1 MNYILIEH
9 ESIES
14 TNKLIS
20 FVDYQK
26 CEIVIFNK
34 NKVRGIRSS
43 NKIHFLS
50 FKKFNTFLKH
60 IKPTDKLLLIDNAVG
75 FIMEGSIYNIFSK
88 HRLKQISIGCHTNG
102 NNELYIAQVMGF
114 IPDIVT
120 KNWSDNYIDEADL
133 NHTELEEELIFN
145 LQFQLEQDNYRF
157 LDFNKYQVFK
167 INYKVRFLC
176 ISPKDLIFIFAKK
189 HPYSLPEIIF
199 KSILRKKKKYL
210 ISGAWVSENQQM
222 YKTIDESER
231 PFDSNIII

>member
-1 MNYILIEH
+1 MNYIFIEH
-9 ESIES
+9 ESVES

-26 CEIVIFNK
+26 CEIVIFNE

-50 FKKFNTFLKH
+50 FKKFNTFLKQ
-60 IKPTDKLLLIDNAVG
+60 IKPTDKLLFIDNAVG
-75 FIMEGSIYNIFSK
+75 FIMKGSIHNIFAK
-88 HRLKQISIGCHTNG
+88 HRFNQISIGCHTNG
-102 NNELYIAQVMGF
+102 NNELYISQVMDF

-176 ISPKDLIFIFAKK
+176 ISPKDLIFIFTKNR
-189 HPYSLPEIIF
+189 PYSLPEIVF
-199 KSILRKKKKYL
+199 KSMLHRKKKFL

-222 YKTIDESER
+222 YKAIDESER
-231 PFDSNIII
+231 SFDSNIII

>member
-1 MNYILIEH
+1 M
-9 ESIES
+9 
-14 TNKLIS
+14 K
-20 FVDYQK
+20 D
-26 CEIVIFNK
+26 
-34 NKVRGIRSS
+34 
-43 NKIHFLS
+43 
-50 FKKFNTFLKH
+50 
-60 IKPTDKLLLIDNAVG
+60 
-75 FIMEGSIYNIFSK
+75 SIYNIFLK

-133 NHTELEEELIFN
+133 NQTELEEELIFN

-199 KSILRKKKKYL
+199 KSILRKKEKYL

-222 YKTIDESER
+222 YKKIDESER

>member
-1 MNYILIEH
+1 MNYIFIEH

-26 CEIVIFNK
+26 CEIIIFNE

-50 FKKFNTFLKH
+50 FKKFNAFLKQ
-60 IKPTDKLLLIDNAVG
+60 IKPTDKLLFIDNAVG
-75 FIMEGSIYNIFSK
+75 FIMNGSISNIFSK
-88 HRLKQISIGCHTNG
+88 HRINQISIGCHTNG
-102 NNELYIAQVMGF
+102 NNELYISQVMGF

-120 KNWSDNYIDEADL
+120 KNWSDSYIDEADL
-133 NHTELEEELIFN
+133 NHTELEEELIYN

-157 LDFNKYQVFK
+157 LDFNMYQVFK

-176 ISPKDLIFIFAKK
+176 ISPNDLIFIFSKK
-189 HPYSLPEIIF
+189 RPYSLPEIVF
-199 KSILRKKKKYL
+199 KSILHKKKKLL

-222 YKTIDESER
+222 YKAIDESER
-231 PFDSNIII
+231 SDDSNIII

>member
-9 ESIES
+9 ESVES
-14 TNKLIS
+14 TNKLVS
-20 FVDYQK
+20 FVDYEK
-26 CEIVIFNK
+26 CEIVIFNE

-50 FKKFNTFLKH
+50 FKKFNTFLKQ

-75 FIMEGSIYNIFSK
+75 FIMKDSIYNIFLK
-88 HRLKQISIGCHTNG
+88 HRFKQISIGCHTNG

-133 NHTELEEELIFN
+133 NQTELEEELIFN

-199 KSILRKKKKYL
+199 KSILRKKEKYL

-222 YKTIDESER
+222 YKKIDESER

>member
-1 MNYILIEH
+1 MPI
-9 ESIES
+9 
-14 TNKLIS
+14 
-20 FVDYQK
+20 DYYP
-26 CEIVIFNK
+26 N
-34 NKVRGIRSS
+34 R
-43 NKIHFLS
+43 
-50 FKKFNTFLKH
+50 
-60 IKPTDKLLLIDNAVG
+60 PW
-75 FIMEGSIYNIFSK
+75 
-88 HRLKQISIGCHTNG
+88 SIG
-102 NNELYIAQVMGF
+102 NNPLTA
-114 IPDIVT
+114 
-120 KNWSDNYIDEADL
+120 L
-133 NHTELEEELIFN
+133 N
-145 LQFQLEQDNYRF
+145 RF